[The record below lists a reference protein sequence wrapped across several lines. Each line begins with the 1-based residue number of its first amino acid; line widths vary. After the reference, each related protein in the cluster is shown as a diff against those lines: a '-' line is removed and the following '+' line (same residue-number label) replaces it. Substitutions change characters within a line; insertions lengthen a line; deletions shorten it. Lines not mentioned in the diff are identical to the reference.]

1 MSCQFERYSKWPNLN
16 SGKQKQL
23 KKQTIIFFLKLN
35 KNNSL
40 ASYSRSLREQGLVDS
55 AVDLD
60 DFEQDFGKPKTTS
73 GYGGGEG
80 STTTA
85 SKKIKKGFL
94 LNVKK
99 IFTVSSQKH
108 TLCTPILKYYLSL
121 GI

>member
-1 MSCQFERYSKWPNLN
+1 MNDVHELN
-16 SGKQKQL
+16 GV
-23 KKQTIIFFLKLN
+23 N
-35 KNNSL
+35 HANEMKNNSL

-85 SKKIKKGFL
+85 SKKIKKGFS

>member
-1 MSCQFERYSKWPNLN
+1 M
-16 SGKQKQL
+16 
-23 KKQTIIFFLKLN
+23 
-35 KNNSL
+35 
-40 ASYSRSLREQGLVDS
+40 REQGLVDS

-121 GI
+121 GT